1 MRNIARSKGGY
12 NKICRVYGAN
22 YDVGDKLLK
31 DAKLIDRFYAKEINR
46 VENNTFNGNIKTVDL
61 LVTLESPD
69 FVLAKTDFFVE
80 YDNNLYRIV
89 DKTEN
94 IMVDKTENIM
104 DHRGRILT
112 TIVLRRR
119 L

>member
-22 YDVGDKLLK
+22 YDAGDKLLK
-31 DAKLIDRFYAKEINR
+31 DAKSIDRFYAKEINR

-94 IMVDKTENIM
+94 II